1 MLVKLDHF
9 PRDRGENKNI
19 WVATTY
25 GLNFLYWGNPLIPP
39 LTGNPICIQ
48 GYETT
53 NNTNILNLK
62 QSHFSVGD
70 FHFELGWF
78 DFFSVFFGKKLP
90 CETNETS
97 RWCTLPKTHG
107 SPRKVDSWKTSFSF
121 WGSVYFQGETVSFRE
136 GTIQVKLQQQGAKIP
151 SWNWDIS
158 PQ

>member
-1 MLVKLDHF
+1 MVSTHLKNMLVKLDHF

-78 DFFSVFFGKKLP
+78 DFFSVFLGRNFRVKPTKHHVDVHSLKLTARPGKWIVGRLVFPFGAR
-90 CETNETS
+90 S
-97 RWCTLPKTHG
+97 I
-107 SPRKVDSWKTSFSF
+107 
-121 WGSVYFQGETVSFRE
+121 FRE
-136 GTIQVKLQQQGAKIP
+136 KLLVSGRVQFK
-151 SWNWDIS
+151 
-158 PQ
+158 